1 MSEAAQTD
9 IPRNTTVVEN
19 TDVLVDKYIR
29 LRDKKELVKKQHEA
43 ELAKYTEAMGYLE
56 NKLLDVLNTTNAESL
71 RTRAGT
77 VYKSLRT
84 SCKVETWT
92 LTLHYILEHQAY
104 DLLEHRVNKT
114 AAGQIIEDTKQPI
127 PGVNITQ
134 EVTLNVRRATR
145 ET

>member
-1 MSEAAQTD
+1 MSET
-9 IPRNTTVVEN
+9 TTVVDN
-19 TDVLVDKYIR
+19 SDTAILVDKYVR
-29 LRDKKELVKKQHEA
+29 LRDRHDLLRKQQQA

-84 SCKVETWT
+84 SCKVETWQ

-104 DLLEHRVNKT
+104 ELLEHRVNKT
-114 AAGQIIEDTKQPI
+114 AAGEIVKDTGQPI
-127 PGVNITQ
+127 PGVAITQ
-134 EVTLNVRRATR
+134 EVTVNVRRATR
-145 ET
+145 ETEAAA